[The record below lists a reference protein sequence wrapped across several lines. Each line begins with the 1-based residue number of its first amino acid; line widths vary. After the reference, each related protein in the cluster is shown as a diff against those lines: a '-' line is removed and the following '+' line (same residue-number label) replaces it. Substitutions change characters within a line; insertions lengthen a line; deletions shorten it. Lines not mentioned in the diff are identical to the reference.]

1 MRFLLA
7 EIEERDCFVENKN
20 STTSKWNNIR
30 KETSPMA
37 RRKATTKTDI
47 PVEDTDKINAEIT
60 KSPAAEVSVK
70 TKTVKDDFMNPPEVK
85 EATQEETKDT
95 VKETAI
101 TEKVPAKEDAKTPA
115 KKPTA
120 RKSVK
125 KVSEKPVKAV
135 EKKPA
140 TRRTAKKE
148 SAAEIYIQYLG
159 KELSTKNILENIKN
173 LWTGEMGR
181 KEKDLKDVKVYI
193 KPEENKAY
201 FVVSGNETGYI
212 WL

>member
-30 KETSPMA
+30 KETNPMA

-47 PVEDTDKINAEIT
+47 PVE
-60 KSPAAEVSVK
+60 K

-101 TEKVPAKEDAKTPA
+101 TEKAPAKEDTKTPA

-159 KELSTKNILENIKN
+159 KELSTKNVLENIKN

-201 FVVSGNETGYI
+201 FVINGNETGYI

>member
-1 MRFLLA
+1 
-7 EIEERDCFVENKN
+7 
-20 STTSKWNNIR
+20 
-30 KETSPMA
+30 MA

-47 PVEDTDKINAEIT
+47 PVEDTDKINAEVT

-120 RKSVK
+120 RKK
-125 KVSEKPVKAV
+125 
-135 EKKPA
+135 
-140 TRRTAKKE
+140 RKE
-148 SAAEIYIQYLG
+148 SIRKTG
-159 KELSTKNILENIKN
+159 K
-173 LWTGEMGR
+173 
-181 KEKDLKDVKVYI
+181 
-193 KPEENKAY
+193 
-201 FVVSGNETGYI
+201 SG
-212 WL
+212 

>member
-1 MRFLLA
+1 
-7 EIEERDCFVENKN
+7 
-20 STTSKWNNIR
+20 
-30 KETSPMA
+30 MA
-37 RRKATTKTDI
+37 RRKATTKTGI
-47 PVEDTDKINAEIT
+47 PVEDTDKINAEVT

-85 EATQEETKDT
+85 EATQEKTKDTAKDT

-159 KELSTKNILENIKN
+159 KELSTKNVLENIKN

-201 FVVSGNETGYI
+201 FVINGNETGYI

>member
-1 MRFLLA
+1 
-7 EIEERDCFVENKN
+7 
-20 STTSKWNNIR
+20 
-30 KETSPMA
+30 MA
-37 RRKATTKTDI
+37 RKKVITDTTTPTK
-47 PVEDTDKINAEIT
+47 DTARINAEAT
-60 KSPAAEVSVK
+60 KSPSAEVSINTETIK
-70 TKTVKDDFMNPPEVK
+70 EDFMNAPEVK
-85 EATQEETKDT
+85 EATQEEPKDT
-95 VKETAI
+95 VKEKVTS
-101 TEKVPAKEDAKTPA
+101 EKVPAKKDVKTPA
-115 KKPTA
+115 KKTTA
-120 RKSVK
+120 RKTVR

-135 EKKPA
+135 EKKPS

-201 FVVSGNETGYI
+201 FVVNGNETGYI

>member
-1 MRFLLA
+1 
-7 EIEERDCFVENKN
+7 
-20 STTSKWNNIR
+20 
-30 KETSPMA
+30 MA
-37 RRKATTKTDI
+37 RRKAVTKIDT
-47 PVEDTDKINAEIT
+47 PVKDTAKINAEVT

-70 TKTVKDDFMNPPEVK
+70 TETVKEDFMNPPEVK

-95 VKETAI
+95 VKETA
-101 TEKVPAKEDAKTPA
+101 PAKEDTKTPA

-159 KELSTKNILENIKN
+159 KELSTKNVLENIKN

-201 FVVSGNETGYI
+201 FVINGNETGYI

>member
-1 MRFLLA
+1 M
-7 EIEERDCFVENKN
+7 EQYKKGNKSHGKKKSN
-20 STTSKWNNIR
+20 Y
-30 KETSPMA
+30 
-37 RRKATTKTDI
+37 KTDI
-47 PVEDTDKINAEIT
+47 PVEDTDKINAEVT

-101 TEKVPAKEDAKTPA
+101 TEKSQRKKMPKLRQ
-115 KKPTA
+115 KPTA

-148 SAAEIYIQYLG
+148 SAAEVYVQFLG
-159 KELSTKNILENIKN
+159 REISAKDVLENVKN

-201 FVVSGNETGYI
+201 FVINGNETGYI

>member
-1 MRFLLA
+1 
-7 EIEERDCFVENKN
+7 
-20 STTSKWNNIR
+20 
-30 KETSPMA
+30 MA
-37 RRKATTKTDI
+37 RKKVITDTTTPTK
-47 PVEDTDKINAEIT
+47 DTAKINAEAT
-60 KSPAAEVSVK
+60 KSPSAEVSINTETIK
-70 TKTVKDDFMNPPEVK
+70 EDFMNAPEVK
-85 EATQEETKDT
+85 EATQEEPKDT
-95 VKETAI
+95 VKEKVTS
-101 TEKVPAKEDAKTPA
+101 EKVPAKKDVKTPA
-115 KKPTA
+115 KKTTA
-120 RKSVK
+120 RKTVR

-135 EKKPA
+135 EKKPS

-159 KELSTKNILENIKN
+159 KELNTKNILENIKN

>member
-1 MRFLLA
+1 
-7 EIEERDCFVENKN
+7 
-20 STTSKWNNIR
+20 
-30 KETSPMA
+30 MA
-37 RRKATTKTDI
+37 RRKATTKTGI
-47 PVEDTDKINAEIT
+47 PVEDTDKINAEVT

-85 EATQEETKDT
+85 EATQEKTKDT

-115 KKPTA
+115 KKTTA

-140 TRRTAKKE
+140 TRRTANKQ
-148 SAAEIYIQYLG
+148 SAAQIYVQFLGREISA
-159 KELSTKNILENIKN
+159 KDVLENVKN
-173 LWTGEMGR
+173 LWTSEMGR

-201 FVVSGNETGYI
+201 FVINGNETGYI

>member
-30 KETSPMA
+30 KETNPMA

-47 PVEDTDKINAEIT
+47 PVE
-60 KSPAAEVSVK
+60 K

-101 TEKVPAKEDAKTPA
+101 TEKAPAKEDTKTPA

-201 FVVSGNETGYI
+201 FVVNGNETGYI

>member
-1 MRFLLA
+1 
-7 EIEERDCFVENKN
+7 
-20 STTSKWNNIR
+20 
-30 KETSPMA
+30 MA
-37 RRKATTKTDI
+37 RRKATTKTGI
-47 PVEDTDKINAEIT
+47 PVEDTDKINAEVT

-85 EATQEETKDT
+85 EATQEKTKDT

-115 KKPTA
+115 KKTTA

-148 SAAEIYIQYLG
+148 SAAEIYVQFLG
-159 KELSTKNILENIKN
+159 REISAKDVLENVKN
-173 LWTGEMGR
+173 LWTSEMGR

-201 FVVSGNETGYI
+201 FVINGNETGYI

>member
-1 MRFLLA
+1 
-7 EIEERDCFVENKN
+7 
-20 STTSKWNNIR
+20 
-30 KETSPMA
+30 MA
-37 RRKATTKTDI
+37 RKKVITDI
-47 PVEDTDKINAEIT
+47 SSSTKDTDKVNAKAT
-60 KSPAAEVSVK
+60 KSPVAEVSVK
-70 TKTVKDDFMNPPEVK
+70 TETVKEDFMNPPEVK

-115 KKPTA
+115 KKTTA
-120 RKSVK
+120 RKTVR
-125 KVSEKPVKAV
+125 KVSEKTVKAV

-201 FVVSGNETGYI
+201 FVVNGNEAGYI